1 MDTIKR
7 ESDRLILRQWCL
19 DDFEPFALFYESE
32 PLARF
37 VGGPCD
43 RETAW
48 RKIAMLAGHWHLRG
62 HGYWAVEEK
71 TTGDF
76 CGAVGLWK
84 SHAWPELEL
93 GYWLIPAKFGRGYA
107 TEAGA
112 VAIDFARND
121 LRAPTLVSYIEPNN
135 AASMNVATRLGAER
149 EDTIDLA
156 SFGPHCVFRYSV

>member
-1 MDTIKR
+1 MERTS
-7 ESDRLILRQWCL
+7 ERLLLRQWRL
-19 DDFEPFALFYESE
+19 DDFEPVAEFYANE

-43 RETAW
+43 HETAW

-71 TTGDF
+71 ASGDF

-112 VAIDFARND
+112 VAIDFARNQ
-121 LRAPTLVSYIEPNN
+121 LGAATLVSYIEPDN
-135 AASMNVATRLGAER
+135 AASMKVAQRLGATR
-149 EDTIDLA
+149 EGTINLA
-156 SFGPHCVFRYSV
+156 SFGPHRVFRYPL